1 MDLSYVIPVYMGEES
16 IEELTEKLVEISKKL
31 NLSFEI
37 LLVDDGSKDRSW
49 KKIQSLSDKHKMVKG
64 VRLSRNFGQ
73 HYAISAGLEF
83 CTGEHVIVM
92 DCDLQDLPEEVPRL
106 MEEANKGFDV
116 VLARRRQRNDSS
128 MRKILSRMFYQ
139 FLSYISGINH
149 DSGVANFGVYSK
161 RVVQAVNAMGDDSRY
176 FPSMVK
182 WVGFESST
190 IDVTQGKRNSGKSN
204 YDFKRLTKLAL
215 DIILSFS
222 DKPLVFA
229 AKAGATIS
237 AISFSFALYIFFRA
251 INGQISALGYPSL
264 MVSIWFLAGLILL
277 TISIVGLYVGKTFE
291 NSKQRP
297 RFIVMETTR
306 Q

>member
-1 MDLSYVIPVYMGEES
+1 MGQES

-176 FPSMVK
+176 FPAMVK

-237 AISFSFALYIFFRA
+237 AISFSFAIYIFFRA

>member
-1 MDLSYVIPVYMGEES
+1 LDLSYVIPVYMGEES